1 MGNLQV
7 ILSSRWWL
15 TVSRA
20 LIRGMGFYCF
30 LSFLCIKFWIM
41 LL

>member
-15 TVSRA
+15 NV
-20 LIRGMGFYCF
+20 
-30 LSFLCIKFWIM
+30 
-41 LL
+41 